1 MEQEEEAVEE
11 RSMMN
16 ARYIQVLEFSLH
28 IVSLAMVFIL
38 LRWILPCRIILWQPF
53 RVVRCFRHNFNML
66 KKKNF
71 LSTFNFAQMHSMLT
85 KKGSPANVNYLQQQP
100 VSISSFS

>member
-16 ARYIQVLEFSLH
+16 ARYIHVLEFSLH

-38 LRWILPCRIILWQPF
+38 LRWILPCKIVLWQPF
-53 RVVRCFRHNFNML
+53 KVACCFGHNLNML
-66 KKKNF
+66 EEHTSYPPLILLKC
-71 LSTFNFAQMHSMLT
+71 T
-85 KKGSPANVNYLQQQP
+85 PC
-100 VSISSFS
+100 